1 MDSFEIQRRLRPFT
15 VRVYGVH
22 EGLGL
27 VWDNPCAG
35 RVLSGASGSHGSA
48 ELDDPVGL

>member
-1 MDSFEIQRRLRPFT
+1 MDSFGIQRRLRPFT
-15 VRVYGVH
+15 VRIFGVH

-35 RVLSGASGSHGSA
+35 RALSGASGSHGSA
-48 ELDDPVGL
+48 ELDDSVGL